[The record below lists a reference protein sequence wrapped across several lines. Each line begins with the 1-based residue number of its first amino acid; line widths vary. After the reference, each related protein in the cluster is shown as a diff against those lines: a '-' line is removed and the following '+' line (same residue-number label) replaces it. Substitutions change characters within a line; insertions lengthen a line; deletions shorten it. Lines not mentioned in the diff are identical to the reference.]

1 MLNIAL
7 HITQEQLPLSG
18 AGSSQTGARAGSA
31 VAGSGAGYGPPL
43 APEGSPLSQLVAGTL
58 YNDDRSKTEYDLV
71 CVPLTNSS
79 WQDRWE
85 RMCTLS
91 SSGTTMDL
99 GASASSAPETATLN
113 EDSTKREAEKWRA
126 GGAFA
131 RGEVNVT
138 RSGQSAASSPGTPIL
153 IVLLRL
159 QRKPAVSF
167 FSPPSG

>member
-1 MLNIAL
+1 MLKIAL

-18 AGSSQTGARAGSA
+18 VGSSSKPTPPRAGGL
-31 VAGSGAGYGPPL
+31 VAGTGSGYGPPL
-43 APEGSPLSQLVAGTL
+43 APEGSPLSQLVQGTL
-58 YNDDRSKTEYDLV
+58 YNEDRSKTEYDLV

-91 SSGTTMDL
+91 TSSTTMDL
-99 GASASSAPETATLN
+99 GASTQSNLENATLN
-113 EDSTKREAEKWRA
+113 GEDHTKREAEKWRA

-138 RSGQSAASSPGTPIL
+138 RSGQSL
-153 IVLLRL
+153 ISR
-159 QRKPAVSF
+159 R
-167 FSPPSG
+167 